1 MKMERPAGARTLP
14 KAATGIQG
22 LDEITDGGLPKG
34 RPTLVCGGPG
44 CGKTLLACEFLI
56 RGATQFGEPGALIS
70 FEETSEELA
79 ANVRSLGFDMD
90 ELIEQKKLA
99 VDYVRIEPN
108 EIEEVGEY
116 DLEGLMV
123 RIALAIDSVG
133 AKRIVLD
140 TIEALFGGFTNQ
152 ALLRSELR
160 RLFRFL
166 KDKGVSAV
174 ITAERGDG
182 SLTRQGLEEY
192 VSDCVILLD
201 HRVTEQVS
209 TRRLRIVKY
218 RGSTHG
224 TNEYPFLIDERGIS
238 VLPVTGLS
246 LDHGVSNERMSSGVP
261 RLDAML
267 GGKGYYRGSSVLV
280 SGTAGTGKTSLA
292 AHFAHETAKNGGRVL
307 YLAFEESPKQLMR
320 NMRTIGVDLEPFVK
334 KGLIRIDASR
344 PTLFGLEMH
353 LVRIHNMVSEFKPA
367 AVIVDPISNFITSG
381 SALETQSMLLRLVD
395 FLKAQQVT
403 ALFTNLTSGGMAWE
417 KTDVGVSSLIDT
429 WLLVRDIESAG
440 ERNRGLY
447 VLKSRG
453 MKHSNQ
459 IREFIITPEG
469 IQLEDV
475 YVGPEGVLT
484 GSMRAAQEA
493 REAAAVQERREKT
506 ARRQR
511 ELERKRATLEAQIA
525 ALRAEFNA
533 AEEEAKVIAEQ
544 DKGREATFEAG
555 RVAAA
560 KRRGADKEKGIRSK

>member
-1 MKMERPAGARTLP
+1 MKMERPAEARALP

-22 LDEITDGGLPKG
+22 LDEITGGGLPKG

-56 RGATQFGEPGALIS
+56 RGATQFKEPGALIS

-79 ANVRSLGFDMD
+79 QNVRSLGFDMN

-99 VDYVRIEPN
+99 LDHVRIEPN

-174 ITAERGDG
+174 ITGERGDG
-182 SLTRQGLEEY
+182 TLTRQGLEEY

-201 HRVTEQVS
+201 HRVAEQVS

-246 LDHGVSNERMSSGVP
+246 LDHAVSNERMSSGVP

-292 AHFAHETAKNGGRVL
+292 AHFAHETAKNGERVL
-307 YLAFEESPKQLMR
+307 YLAFEESPKQLQR
-320 NMRTIGVDLEPFVK
+320 NMRSIGIDLEPYVK
-334 KGLIRIDASR
+334 KDLIRIDASR

-353 LVRIHNMVSEFKPA
+353 LVRIHKMVSEFKPA
-367 AVIVDPISNFITSG
+367 AVVVDPISNFVTSG
-381 SALETQSMLLRLVD
+381 TDLETESMLLRLVD

-403 ALFTNLTSGGMAWE
+403 AFFTNLTSGGTPWE
-417 KTDVGVSSLIDT
+417 KTDVGISSLIDT
-429 WLLVRDIESAG
+429 WLLLRDIESAG

-459 IREFIITPEG
+459 IREFIITPDG

-475 YVGPEGVLT
+475 YLGPEGVLT
-484 GSMRAAQEA
+484 GSMRAEHEA
-493 REAAAVQERREKT
+493 REAAAALKRREET
-506 ARRQR
+506 ARRRR
-511 ELERKRATLEAQIA
+511 ELERKRAALEAQIA
-525 ALRAEFNA
+525 ALQADFNA
-533 AEEEAKVIAEQ
+533 TEEEAKMLAEQ
-544 DKGREATFEAG
+544 NKEREASFEAG